1 MGTAGFANPSFAT
14 EPRKRGSLDSPLSN
28 PGESLRRDIGLPRA
42 YRDIGFRCPVQVA
55 NPHFDVRIGCFV
67 FDPVSFAFQS
77 GLFGIF
83 RTFFIIGW
91 KKDAVCV
98 AFTHVFWITA
108 DRDYCSNFARCK
120 SISPNRLGRTILEK
134 DVRAV

>member
-1 MGTAGFANPSFAT
+1 M
-14 EPRKRGSLDSPLSN
+14 DSAEPLSSILWTLTPH

-42 YRDIGFRCPVQVA
+42 WGNIGFWCPVQVA

-67 FDPVSFAFQS
+67 FGLRSHAFQS
-77 GLFGIF
+77 VLFGLY

-98 AFTHVFWITA
+98 ALTHVF
-108 DRDYCSNFARCK
+108 
-120 SISPNRLGRTILEK
+120 
-134 DVRAV
+134 